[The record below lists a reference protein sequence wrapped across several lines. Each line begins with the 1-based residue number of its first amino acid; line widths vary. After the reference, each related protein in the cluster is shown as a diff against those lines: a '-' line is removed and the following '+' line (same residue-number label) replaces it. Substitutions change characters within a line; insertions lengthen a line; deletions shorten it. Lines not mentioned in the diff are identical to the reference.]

1 MKKYLINGLGLL
13 VTTFLLSGSANAV
26 TIVPNLLVNEVY
38 DPPTGTGYFNVSN
51 SALSEGMYAF
61 AVANDYVTYSY
72 STRPNWYTTIV
83 QKTDWDSSG
92 WEAVTG
98 PGSTPVGW
106 TFPVVGSNSWDG
118 YFGAS
123 TNQAVFYVTGV
134 STSVG
139 LESGEA
145 VYADD
150 HLAPGA
156 SSINEFRFSTMQPAS
171 PFVAWTQDGSVLA
184 QGNTLETVV
193 PVPAAVWLL
202 GSGLLGLIGV
212 ARRNL
217 KAG

>member
-1 MKKYLINGLGLL
+1 MKKYLMNGLGLL
-13 VTTFLLSGSANAV
+13 VTTLLLSGSANAV

-38 DPPTGTGYFNVSN
+38 DSTTGTGYFNVSN
-51 SALSEGMYAF
+51 SVLSGGMYAF
-61 AVANDYVTYSY
+61 AVANDGVTSSY

-92 WEAVTG
+92 WQAVTG
-98 PGSTPVGW
+98 PGSMPVGW
-106 TFPVVGSNSWDG
+106 TFPVVGSNSWDS

-134 STSVG
+134 SFG
-139 LESGEA
+139 LSSGA
-145 VYADD
+145 TVYADD
-150 HLAPGA
+150 NLAPGA
-156 SSINEFRFSTMQPAS
+156 SSINEFQFSTMQLAS

-184 QGNTLETVV
+184 QGDTLETVV

-212 ARRNL
+212 ARRNV